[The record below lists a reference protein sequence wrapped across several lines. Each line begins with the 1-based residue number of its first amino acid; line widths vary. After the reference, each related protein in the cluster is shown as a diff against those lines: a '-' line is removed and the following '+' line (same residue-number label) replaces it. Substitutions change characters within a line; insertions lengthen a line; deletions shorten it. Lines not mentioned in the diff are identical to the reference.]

1 MAEKPRWISA
11 VSLPSFFRAR
21 SLNSRIKWVS
31 PNKRITA
38 RPFSDFDISVFVFL
52 MLLVYDKFRIFA
64 ENNAGL
70 VVQRIE

>member
-1 MAEKPRWISA
+1 MGRVVA
-11 VSLPSFFRAR
+11 V
-21 SLNSRIKWVS
+21 
-31 PNKRITA
+31 TA
-38 RPFSDFDISVFVFL
+38 RPFPLPDFDISVFVFL